1 MDDKMTRRKILSKQ
15 TSGYAPEDQPEAPST
30 EPDSTSSLARG
41 LNILECFGQEKR
53 NRYTLSELAKRLKVP
68 KSSIYRLLKT
78 LSRMGYLRYEE
89 HSKHY
94 YLGVRVLS
102 LGFALLEG
110 MELREIAR
118 PYMEM
123 LSHECNKTVNL
134 TILDGMEMVYVE
146 RVGVRSIRAYNIGV
160 GSRIGLWNSAV
171 GKAALAYMDPGR
183 VAEMLKKAE
192 KDSAF
197 AGDRKAFMN
206 TLTEVRK
213 NGFAVN
219 NQEQRPGIIAIAVP
233 VFSSKGITGAINL
246 IAEPEEVSIDVLKT
260 EYVPRLMKVGKQ
272 LSEALGYRG

>member
-1 MDDKMTRRKILSKQ
+1 MT
-15 TSGYAPEDQPEAPST
+15 
-30 EPDSTSSLARG
+30 PDNKRERIKTKEKYEEQDSAGSLARG
-41 LNILECFGQEKR
+41 LSVLECFGQEKR
-53 NRYTLSELAKRLKVP
+53 HRYTLSELAKRLNMP
-68 KSSIYRLLKT
+68 KSTTYRILKT

-146 RVGVRSIRAYNIGV
+146 RVSVRSIRVYNIGV
-160 GSRIGLWNSAV
+160 GSRIQPWDSAV
-171 GKAALAYMDPGR
+171 GKAVLAFLDPSM
-183 VAEMLKKAE
+183 VSQMIKKAKKEGIFKGNEE
-192 KDSAF
+192 KF
-197 AGDRKAFMN
+197 NK
-206 TLTEVRK
+206 TLIDVRK
-213 NGFAVN
+213 NGFAEN
-219 NQEQRPGIIAIAVP
+219 NQESRAGIIAIAVP
-233 VFSSKGITGAINL
+233 VFSSKGVIGAINL
-246 IAEPEEVSIDVLKT
+246 IAEPEEFSIDTLKT
-260 EYVPRLMKVGKQ
+260 RYASKLMKIGEQ

>member
-1 MDDKMTRRKILSKQ
+1 MPKQ
-15 TSGYAPEDQPEAPST
+15 ASGYRPAGQSEAAPVEQNSA
-30 EPDSTSSLARG
+30 SSLARG
-41 LNILECFGQEKR
+41 LNVLECFGQEKR
-53 NRYTLSELAKRLKVP
+53 NRYTLSELAKHLNMP
-68 KSSIYRLLKT
+68 KSSIYRVLKT

-134 TILDGMEMVYVE
+134 TVLDGIEMVYVE
-146 RVGVRSIRAYNIGV
+146 RISVRSIRAYNISV
-160 GSRIGLWNSAV
+160 GSRIRLWDSAV
-171 GKAALAYMDPGR
+171 GKATLAYMDSR
-183 VAEMLKKAE
+183 TVSEMLEKA
-192 KDSAF
+192 KQDGAF
-197 AGDRKAFMN
+197 AGDKKAFMN
-206 TLTEVRK
+206 TLTDVRK

-219 NQEQRPGIIAIAVP
+219 NQEQRAGIIAIAVP

-246 IAEPEEVSIDVLKT
+246 IAEPEDVSIDVLKT
-260 EYVPRLMKVGKQ
+260 EYAPKLMKIGNQ

>member
-1 MDDKMTRRKILSKQ
+1 MTLDGGKERVK
-15 TSGYAPEDQPEAPST
+15 PESASVEQ
-30 EPDSTSSLARG
+30 DSNSSLARG
-41 LNILECFGQEKR
+41 LNVLECFGQEKR
-53 NRYTLSELAKRLKVP
+53 NRYTLSELAKRLNMP
-68 KSSIYRLLKT
+68 KSSIYRVLKT

-110 MELREIAR
+110 LELREIAR

-134 TILDGMEMVYVE
+134 TVLDGMEMVYVE
-146 RVGVRSIRAYNIGV
+146 RVSVRSIRAYNIGV
-160 GSRIGLWNSAV
+160 GSRIRLWNSAV
-171 GKAALAYMDPGR
+171 GKAALAYMDSQAVSG
-183 VAEMLKKAE
+183 MLEKAKKE
-192 KDSAF
+192 GVFK
-197 AGDRKAFMN
+197 GDRKAFMD
-206 TLTEVRK
+206 TLADVRK

-219 NQEQRPGIIAIAVP
+219 NQELRAGIIAIAAP

-246 IAEPEEVSIDVLKT
+246 IAEPEDVSIDVLMR
-260 EYVPRLMKVGKQ
+260 EYAPKLMKVGNQ

>member
-1 MDDKMTRRKILSKQ
+1 MSKQ
-15 TSGYAPEDQPEAPST
+15 VPGYKTADQSKKESV
-30 EPDSTSSLARG
+30 EQDSASSLARG
-41 LNILECFGQEKR
+41 LSVLECFGQEKR
-53 NRYTLSELAKRLKVP
+53 NRYTLSELARRLDMP
-68 KSSIYRLLKT
+68 KSTMYRVLKT

-146 RVGVRSIRAYNIGV
+146 RVSVRSIRVYNIGV
-160 GSRIGLWNSAV
+160 GSRIQPWDSAV
-171 GKAALAYMDPGR
+171 GKAVLAFLDAPTVSKMIKQARKGGIFKSKEDIF
-183 VAEMLKKAE
+183 M
-192 KDSAF
+192 KDLI
-197 AGDRKAFMN
+197 D
-206 TLTEVRK
+206 VRE
-213 NGFAVN
+213 NGFAEN
-219 NQEQRPGIIAIAVP
+219 NQESRAGIIAIAAP
-233 VFSSKGITGAINL
+233 VFSSKGVMGAINL
-246 IAEPEEVSIDVLKT
+246 IAEPEEFSIDVLK
-260 EYVPRLMKVGKQ
+260 ERYAPKLMKISKE